1 MVVPTLRLWRLGCGL
16 GTFHTQNPRVI
27 SYKTV
32 TSELFVGKKRGERE
46 REREFFSRKCEV
58 LKAGT
63 YLWAMVYFSL
73 IQFVMTWW
81 YILLSVNHYFYMK
94 SFFFTIHTIAYIKI
108 VTKIVFNYK
117 LFSLNLLCTYF
128 LLIV

>member
-16 GTFHTQNPRVI
+16 GTFLTQNLRAI

-32 TSELFVGKKRGERE
+32 TSELFVGKKQEERERE

-63 YLWAMVYFSL
+63 YLWAMIYFSL
-73 IQFVMTWW
+73 IQFVMT
-81 YILLSVNHYFYMK
+81 
-94 SFFFTIHTIAYIKI
+94 
-108 VTKIVFNYK
+108 
-117 LFSLNLLCTYF
+117 
-128 LLIV
+128 